1 MLGECEHISE
11 YRLYPCTCYNST
23 LLFSLISQKRSCVIN
38 ISRMKSNTVPSTPK
52 PSVSVRHHPS
62 SIHSSSL
69 LSSNSST
76 RPMPTEQ
83 RNNNSIQKQQLVNKA
98 QVPVVYIKSCHAK
111 AVKNE
116 LEQRGLLDKRY
127 KMISVPNS
135 SDDIMIA
142 IPIIHDAKKNN
153 LQSVFD
159 PLVVGVNPPS
169 DNSTTD
175 NNSDDK
181 EDSSCSMSFVL
192 QNRSSVIVRYGTELV
207 PYSSSF
213 LGRMKNK
220 GC

>member
-1 MLGECEHISE
+1 
-11 YRLYPCTCYNST
+11 
-23 LLFSLISQKRSCVIN
+23 
-38 ISRMKSNTVPSTPK
+38 
-52 PSVSVRHHPS
+52 
-62 SIHSSSL
+62 
-69 LSSNSST
+69 
-76 RPMPTEQ
+76 MPTEQ

-135 SDDIMIA
+135 SDDDDMIA
-142 IPIIHDAKKNN
+142 IPIIQDAKKKS

-169 DNSTTD
+169 DDTTTD

-181 EDSSCSMSFVL
+181 DDSSCSMSLVL